1 MSTDAK
7 RKYGSTIA
15 LITLGILAVYGGP
28 PWLVLLIPAAV
39 LIWHATTRE
48 HFKRTG
54 TDVG

>member
-1 MSTDAK
+1 MGADAK